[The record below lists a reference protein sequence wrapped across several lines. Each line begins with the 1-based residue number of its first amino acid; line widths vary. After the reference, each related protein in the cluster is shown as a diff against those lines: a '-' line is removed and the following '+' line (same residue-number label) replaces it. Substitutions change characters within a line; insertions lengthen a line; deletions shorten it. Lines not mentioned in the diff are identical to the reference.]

1 MNLLGPLQNLD
12 LISVGVSVAGIVI
25 LGFIVFFN
33 NYKGITNRTFLIFS
47 LVAACWGVLNYWN
60 YQLHSEIS
68 VLWTFRFI
76 IFFAT
81 WYTFFL
87 FRLCYVFP
95 EEHAVFSNNYRFF
108 LLPLTLITSAITL
121 SPFVFPSIAELAP
134 VGEVSKTVVL
144 PGIYLFAFTA
154 IFLVGNGLYIL
165 IKKLKRSVGAQK
177 MQLKFI
183 LFGIATTFFL
193 HIVFNLILPG
203 IFLYVR
209 FIPLGALFTFPL
221 IGFTAYAIFK
231 HHLLNVKV
239 IATEILAF
247 LLAIMSLV
255 EVVISK
261 DLGTIIFRSGVFA
274 LVLGFGI
281 LLIRSVLKEVEQ
293 REQLQKL
300 SEDLKAANV
309 KLEELSHFKSQ
320 LLSLAS
326 HQVKAPLGVIKGFA
340 TILSDGLYGEI
351 NPKIKETLG
360 KIRFSADELIS
371 TVNNLLDL
379 RKVEEGKMEYKFAR
393 VDLLKMTQGVIEEL
407 RPLAANK
414 GLELSF
420 TTGLTEAFV
429 NADEI
434 KFRQVIQNL
443 VDNAIKY
450 TPSGFVKVELK
461 AENGEVIVSVADSGL
476 GLPAELIPQL
486 FEEFI
491 RDERVKKEIRGTGL
505 GLFIARKIVE
515 AHSGKLSAESD
526 GEGKGSTFYVRL
538 KKI

>member
-1 MNLLGPLQNLD
+1 LVPTAIIVALL
-12 LISVGVSVAGIVI
+12 A
-25 LGFIVFFN
+25 
-33 NYKGITNRTFLIFS
+33 
-47 LVAACWGVLNYWN
+47 
-60 YQLHSEIS
+60 
-68 VLWTFRFI
+68 
-76 IFFAT
+76 
-81 WYTFFL
+81 
-87 FRLCYVFP
+87 
-95 EEHAVFSNNYRFF
+95 
-108 LLPLTLITSAITL
+108 LT
-121 SPFVFPSIAELAP
+121 PFVFSKILAFSSDGRIER
-134 VGEVSKTVVL
+134 VANG
-144 PGIYLFAFTA
+144 PGIF
-154 IFLVGNGLYIL
+154 
-165 IKKLKRSVGAQK
+165 
-177 MQLKFI
+177 
-183 LFGIATTFFL
+183 LFGAMVFGYIFSGPFLLIRKRARATDLERRQFSFVLIGALITFSL
-193 HIVFNLILPG
+193 HIVFNFLLPA
-203 IFLYVR
+203 FFNNPR
-209 FIPLGALFTFPL
+209 FVPLGGSFLLPFVALTS
-221 IGFTAYAIFK
+221 YAIFK

-239 IATEILAF
+239 VATEILAF
-247 LLAIMSLV
+247 VLAVVSLV

-261 DLGTIIFRSGVFA
+261 DLGTVVFRSGVFA

-340 TILSDGLYGEI
+340 TILSDGLYGEV
-351 NPKIKETLG
+351 NGKIKETLG

-371 TVNNLLDL
+371 LINNLLDL